1 MGIGDYPPDE
11 IPDLV
16 QKAKQC
22 VCAQDGS
29 AERCPVHT
37 QADYEA
43 AGQAGTIPSIRET
56 IRASVGS
63 ESVEGLKLA
72 LRDAHD
78 ALEALGRER
87 NTWAR
92 QIADLRDEKDTEI
105 ERLEK
110 ALSSALEGER
120 DAESRLV
127 RIERVYEQYFDT
139 DAKPGDGNPE
149 PEDVWR
155 FDRDMR
161 KVLYGEDDQ

>member
-1 MGIGDYPPDE
+1 MYGN
-11 IPDLV
+11 
-16 QKAKQC
+16 C
-22 VCAQDGS
+22 TCAQDGS
-29 AERCPVHT
+29 AKRCPFHT

-43 AGQAGTIPSIRET
+43 AGQAESIPDLREA

-63 ESVEGLKLA
+63 ESVEGLRLA
-72 LRDAHD
+72 LADAEE

-105 ERLEK
+105 ERLTK

-120 DAESRLV
+120 EAESRLV
-127 RIERVYEQYFDT
+127 KVERVYEEYFDIE
-139 DAKPGDGNPE
+139 AKPGDGNPE

-161 KVLYGEDDQ
+161 KVLYGEDDR